1 MLLGGYFDDDFAIPC
16 GIAFMELECDQPE
29 VNFNFC
35 KVHFCLEINF
45 VILHCS
51 VNLESVILAA
61 FVANVTIF
69 EHYWHKFDFC
79 LIVLNHTC
87 PLSLMTLKILLCW
100 KFSNGIWRWQYWL
113 SSVALTHL
121 QNYLRCQGSTLPP
134 YSYDSPERFVRQRDS
149 HFYPSALRAGGILS
163 SWSRRLLDLR
173 DPYLCNCLTDFLH
186 SKFCELS
193 RPVIVHCHGHLPICP
208 IWACPWTKNLSNLP
222 QIGSRLCG
230 KQISGTAGWI

>member
-1 MLLGGYFDDDFAIPC
+1 M
-16 GIAFMELECDQPE
+16 
-29 VNFNFC
+29 
-35 KVHFCLEINF
+35 
-45 VILHCS
+45 
-51 VNLESVILAA
+51 
-61 FVANVTIF
+61 ANVTIF

-87 PLSLMTLKILLCW
+87 PLSSTLKILLCL
-100 KFSNGIWRWQYWL
+100 KFSNGIWRWQNWL
-113 SSVALTHL
+113 SSVAVTHL

-134 YSYDSPERFVRQRDS
+134 YSYDFPERFVRQHDL
-149 HFYPSALRAGGILS
+149 HFYPSALRAGGVSS
-163 SWSRRLLDLR
+163 SWSGRLLDLR
-173 DPYLCNCLTDFLH
+173 DPYLCNHLTDFLR

-208 IWACPWTKNLSNLP
+208 IWACPWTKNLSNLA